1 MRLFFFKFIAV
12 IFYFM
17 KTEDLYRI
25 FTEESTGIST
35 DSRSLK
41 KGQLFFAL
49 WGQNFNGNKY
59 AAEAIDKGAS
69 YAVID
74 DPAFENDRT
83 ILVDDTLL
91 ELMGLAMHHRKMT
104 NAKVLA
110 ITGTNGKTTTKELIA
125 AIMSKKYKVHYT
137 KGNLNNEIGLPM
149 TILSAPLDV
158 EMMVLEMGANHL
170 GEIRTLC
177 NIARPDYGIIT
188 NIGNAH
194 LEGFGSFEGV
204 LKAKSELYEYLRKV
218 NGVAI
223 YNDKNP
229 FLTEKVFRLIN
240 RGVPY
245 SNPTGVDLIVEA
257 LPSEMNLAIR
267 VKFQH
272 KTHEIQT
279 ALFGSYNLENVT
291 AAVATGLFLGVS
303 MEDILEE
310 VAKYQPGNNR
320 SQIKTTP
327 DNAIVCD
334 SYNANP
340 TSMALAIKSFSE
352 LKAGK
357 KAVIL
362 GDMLELG
369 EKSEEEHLKLVDQIK
384 LLNAEKVFLVGSN
397 FKKASEGTGFLSFSD
412 VNELRNYLRKDPVK
426 GTFILVKGSRGI
438 TLEKVYDL
446 L

>member
-1 MRLFFFKFIAV
+1 
-12 IFYFM
+12 M

-25 FTEESTGIST
+25 FTEESTGVST
-35 DSRSLK
+35 DSRTIK

-59 AAEAIDKGAS
+59 AGEAIEKGAS

-74 DPAFENDRT
+74 DPAFETDRT

-91 ELMGLAMHHRKMT
+91 ELMGLATHHRKMT

-110 ITGTNGKTTTKELIA
+110 ITGTNGKTTTKELISS
-125 AIMSKKYKVHYT
+125 IMSKKFKVHHT

-149 TILSAPLDV
+149 TILSAPRDV
-158 EMMVLEMGANHL
+158 EMMILELGANHL

-204 LKAKSELYEYLRKV
+204 LKAKSELYEYLRKA
-218 NGVAI
+218 NGIAI

-229 FLTEKVFRLIN
+229 YLTEKVFRLIN

-245 SNPTGVDLIVEA
+245 SNPTGVELIVEA
-257 LPSEMNLAIR
+257 LPSEMNLAVR
-267 VKFQH
+267 VKYQH

-279 ALFGSYNLENVT
+279 AIFGSYNLENVT
-291 AAVATGLFLGVS
+291 AAIATGLFLGVS

-340 TSMALAIKSFSE
+340 TSMALALKSFSE

-369 EKSEEEHLKLVDQIK
+369 EKSEEEHLKLIEQIK
-384 LLNAEKVFLVGSN
+384 PLKAEKVLLVGSN
-397 FKKASEGTGFLSFSD
+397 FKKAASGTGFLSFSD
-412 VNELRNYLRKDPVK
+412 VNELRNYLRKAPIK
-426 GTFILVKGSRGI
+426 GTFILVKGSRGM

>member
-1 MRLFFFKFIAV
+1 
-12 IFYFM
+12 M

-25 FTEESTGIST
+25 FTEESTGVST
-35 DSRSLK
+35 DSRTIK

-59 AAEAIDKGAS
+59 AEEALDKGAS

-74 DPAFENDRT
+74 DPAFETDRT

-91 ELMGLAMHHRKMT
+91 ELMGLATHHRKMT

-125 AIMSKKYKVHYT
+125 SIMSRKLKVHYT

-149 TILSAPLDV
+149 TILSAPRDV
-158 EMMVLEMGANHL
+158 EMMILEMGANHL

-188 NIGNAH
+188 NVGNAH
-194 LEGFGSFEGV
+194 IEGFGSFEGV
-204 LKAKSELYEYLRKV
+204 LKAKSELYEYLRKA
-218 NGVAI
+218 NGIAI
-223 YNDKNP
+223 YNDRNP
-229 FLTEKVFRLIN
+229 LLTEKIYKLIN
-240 RGVPY
+240 RAVPY

-257 LPSEMNLAIR
+257 LPSEMNLAVR
-267 VKFQH
+267 VKYQH
-272 KTHEIQT
+272 KTHDIQT
-279 ALFGSYNLENVT
+279 ALFGSCNLENVT
-291 AAVATGLFLGVS
+291 AAIATGLFLGVS
-303 MEDILEE
+303 IEDILEQ

-327 DNAIVCD
+327 DNTIVCD

-340 TSMALAIKSFSE
+340 TSMSLAIKSFSE
-352 LKAGK
+352 LKAGR

-369 EKSEEEHLKLVDQIK
+369 EKSEEEHLKLIEQVK
-384 LLNAEKVFLVGSN
+384 MLNAEKVFLVGSN
-397 FKKASEGTGFLSFSD
+397 FKKASSGTEFLSFSD
-412 VNELRNYLRKDPVK
+412 INELRNHLRKEPLK
-426 GTFILVKGSRGI
+426 GTFILVKGSRGM

>member
-1 MRLFFFKFIAV
+1 
-12 IFYFM
+12 M

-25 FTEESTGIST
+25 FTEESTGVST
-35 DSRSLK
+35 DSRTIK

-59 AAEAIDKGAS
+59 AEEALDKGAS

-74 DPAFENDRT
+74 DPAFETDRT

-91 ELMGLAMHHRKMT
+91 ELMGLATHHRKMT

-125 AIMSKKYKVHYT
+125 SIMSKKFKVHYT

-149 TILSAPLDV
+149 TILSAPRDV
-158 EMMVLEMGANHL
+158 EMMILEMGANHI

-194 LEGFGSFEGV
+194 IEGFGSFEGV

-218 NGVAI
+218 NGIAI

-229 FLTEKVFRLIN
+229 YLTEKIYKLIN

-245 SNPTGVDLIVEA
+245 SNPTGVDLVVEA
-257 LPSEMNLAIR
+257 LPSEMNLAVR
-267 VKFQH
+267 VKYQH
-272 KTHEIQT
+272 RTHDIQT

-291 AAVATGLFLGVS
+291 AAIATGLFLGVS

-310 VAKYQPGNNR
+310 VVKYQPGNNR

-327 DNAIVCD
+327 DNTIVCD

-369 EKSEEEHLKLVDQIK
+369 EKSEEEHLKLVEQVK
-384 LLNAEKVFLVGSN
+384 VLNAEKVLLVGSN
-397 FKKASEGTGFLSFSD
+397 FKKASSGTGFLSFSD
-412 VNELRNYLRKDPVK
+412 VNELRNYLRKKPLK
-426 GTFILVKGSRGI
+426 GTFVLVKGSRGI
-438 TLEKVYDL
+438 ALEKVYDL

>member
-1 MRLFFFKFIAV
+1 
-12 IFYFM
+12 M

-25 FTEESTGIST
+25 FTEESTGVST
-35 DSRSLK
+35 DSRTIK

-59 AAEAIDKGAS
+59 AEEALDKGAS

-74 DPAFENDRT
+74 DPAFETDRT

-91 ELMGLAMHHRKMT
+91 ELMGLATHHRKMT

-125 AIMSKKYKVHYT
+125 SIMSKKFKVHYT

-149 TILSAPLDV
+149 TILSAPHDV
-158 EMMVLEMGANHL
+158 EMMILEMGANHL

-194 LEGFGSFEGV
+194 IEGFGSFEGV
-204 LKAKSELYEYLRKV
+204 LKAKSELYEYLRKA
-218 NGVAI
+218 NGIAI

-229 FLTEKVFRLIN
+229 YLTEKIFRLIN

-257 LPSEMNLAIR
+257 LPSEMNLAVR
-267 VKFQH
+267 VKYQH

-291 AAVATGLFLGVS
+291 AAIATGLFLGVS
-303 MEDILEE
+303 MEDILED

-340 TSMALAIKSFSE
+340 TSMALALKSFSE
-352 LKAGK
+352 LKAGR

-384 LLNAEKVFLVGSN
+384 LLNAEKVLLVGPN
-397 FKKASEGTGFLSFSD
+397 FKKASSGTGFLSFSD
-412 VNELRNYLRKDPVK
+412 VNELRNYLRKEPLK
-426 GTFILVKGSRGI
+426 GTFVLVKGSRGI

>member
-1 MRLFFFKFIAV
+1 
-12 IFYFM
+12 M

-25 FTEESTGIST
+25 FTEESTGVST
-35 DSRSLK
+35 DSRTIK

-59 AAEAIDKGAS
+59 AEEALDKGAS

-74 DPAFENDRT
+74 DPAFETDRT

-91 ELMGLAMHHRKMT
+91 ELMGLATHHRKMT

-125 AIMSKKYKVHYT
+125 SIMSKKFKVHYT

-149 TILSAPLDV
+149 TILSAPRDV
-158 EMMVLEMGANHL
+158 EMMILEMGANHI

-194 LEGFGSFEGV
+194 IEGFGSFEGV

-218 NGVAI
+218 NGIAI

-229 FLTEKVFRLIN
+229 YLTEKIYKLIN

-245 SNPTGVDLIVEA
+245 SNPTGVDLVVEA
-257 LPSEMNLAIR
+257 LPSEMNLAVR
-267 VKFQH
+267 VKYQH
-272 KTHEIQT
+272 RTHDIQT

-291 AAVATGLFLGVS
+291 AAIATGLFLGVS

-310 VAKYQPGNNR
+310 VVKYQPGNNR

-327 DNAIVCD
+327 DNTIVCD

-352 LKAGK
+352 LKAGR

-369 EKSEEEHLKLVDQIK
+369 EKSEEEHLKLVEQVK
-384 LLNAEKVFLVGSN
+384 VLNAEKVLLVGSN
-397 FKKASEGTGFLSFSD
+397 FKKASSGTGFLSFSD
-412 VNELRNYLRKDPVK
+412 VNELRNYLRKKPLK
-426 GTFILVKGSRGI
+426 GTFVLVKGSRGI
-438 TLEKVYDL
+438 ALEKVYDL

>member
-1 MRLFFFKFIAV
+1 
-12 IFYFM
+12 M

-49 WGQNFNGNKY
+49 WGQNFNGNIY

-74 DPAFENDRT
+74 DPAFETDRT

-223 YNDKNP
+223 YNDRNP

-257 LPSEMNLAIR
+257 LPSEMNLAVR

-279 ALFGSYNLENVT
+279 ALFGSFNLENVT
-291 AAVATGLFLGVS
+291 AAIATGLFLGVS

-340 TSMALAIKSFSE
+340 TSMSLAIKSFSE

-397 FKKASEGTGFLSFSD
+397 FKKASKGTGFLSFSD
-412 VNELRNYLRKDPVK
+412 VNELRNYLRKVPVK

>member
-1 MRLFFFKFIAV
+1 
-12 IFYFM
+12 M

-25 FTEESTGIST
+25 FTEESTGVST
-35 DSRSLK
+35 DSRTIK

-59 AAEAIDKGAS
+59 AKEALDKGAS

-74 DPAFENDRT
+74 DPAFETDRT

-91 ELMGLAMHHRKMT
+91 ELMGLATHHRKMT

-125 AIMSKKYKVHYT
+125 SIMSKKFKVHYT
-137 KGNLNNEIGLPM
+137 KGNLNNEIGLPD
-149 TILSAPLDV
+149 TILSAPRDV

-194 LEGFGSFEGV
+194 IEGFGSFEGV
-204 LKAKSELYEYLRKV
+204 LKAKSELYEYLRKA
-218 NGVAI
+218 NGIAI

-229 FLTEKVFRLIN
+229 YLTEKIFKLIN

-257 LPSEMNLAIR
+257 LPSEMNLAVR

-291 AAVATGLFLGVS
+291 AAIATGLFLGVS
-303 MEDILEE
+303 MEDIMEE
-310 VAKYQPGNNR
+310 VAKYQPENNR

-340 TSMALAIKSFSE
+340 TSMALALRSFSE

-369 EKSEEEHLKLVDQIK
+369 EKSEEEHLKLVEQIK
-384 LLNAEKVFLVGSN
+384 LLNAEKVLLVGSN
-397 FKKASEGTGFLSFSD
+397 FKKASSGTGFLSFSD
-412 VNELRNYLRKDPVK
+412 VNELRDYLRKKPIK

>member
-1 MRLFFFKFIAV
+1 
-12 IFYFM
+12 M

-25 FTEESTGIST
+25 FTEESTGVST
-35 DSRSLK
+35 DSRTIK

-59 AAEAIDKGAS
+59 AKEALDKGAS

-74 DPAFENDRT
+74 DPAFETDRT

-91 ELMGLAMHHRKMT
+91 ELMGLATHHRKMT

-125 AIMSKKYKVHYT
+125 SIMSKKFKVHYT
-137 KGNLNNEIGLPM
+137 KGNLNNEIGLPV
-149 TILSAPLDV
+149 TILSAPRDV

-194 LEGFGSFEGV
+194 IEGFGSFEGV
-204 LKAKSELYEYLRKV
+204 LKAKSELYEYLRKA
-218 NGVAI
+218 NGIAI

-229 FLTEKVFRLIN
+229 YLTEKIFKLIN

-257 LPSEMNLAIR
+257 LPSEMNLAVR

-272 KTHEIQT
+272 KTNEIQT

-291 AAVATGLFLGVS
+291 AAIATGLFLGVS
-303 MEDILEE
+303 MEDIMEE
-310 VAKYQPGNNR
+310 VAKYQPENNR

-340 TSMALAIKSFSE
+340 TSMALALRSFSE

-369 EKSEEEHLKLVDQIK
+369 EKSEEEHLKLVEQIK
-384 LLNAEKVFLVGSN
+384 LLNAEKVLLVGSN
-397 FKKASEGTGFLSFSD
+397 FKKASSGTGFLSFSD
-412 VNELRNYLRKDPVK
+412 VNELRDYLRKKPIK